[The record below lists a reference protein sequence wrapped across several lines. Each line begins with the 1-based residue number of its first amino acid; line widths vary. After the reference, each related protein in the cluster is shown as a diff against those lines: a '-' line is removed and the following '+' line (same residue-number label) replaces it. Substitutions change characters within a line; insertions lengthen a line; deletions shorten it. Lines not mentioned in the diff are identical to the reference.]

1 MLARAGRGFDFG
13 IAARRPQGHARE
25 RQMINPFRIGSFR
38 LGSFR
43 FGLPLLGV
51 LVLSVLWPEYA
62 PAQNYPMRPITMIV
76 PFAAGGL
83 TDVPARVLAAM
94 LQERIGQNIV
104 VENKPGGSG
113 TLGGSYAVRAA
124 PDGYTLFANSIAD
137 AQNLYFL
144 PVPYNAIDDFA
155 MIGMI
160 VEGPPLVLIVDA
172 ALPYKS
178 LDELLADARA
188 NPNKISFGTSG
199 PATSPAMALAQL
211 NALGKTAIAG
221 VPFNG
226 SGEAARNV
234 TASGVQGAFAFY
246 AQAKPLADSG
256 KVRALAIASPQRIA
270 TWPEVPTMQELGFP
284 NFDYR
289 GFVGLASPAKT
300 PAPIIAYLNKAL
312 NDVVQSQDFKSR
324 MAALGMTVP
333 AENTPEGLADYM
345 RRETKRQGELAA
357 LTGIKM
363 TTPRRIDQNISS
375 EADQIGHYWD
385 LAGQ

>member
-1 MLARAGRGFDFG
+1 MASRSRT
-13 IAARRPQGHARE
+13 RE
-25 RQMINPFRIGSFR
+25 RPMIHPFRLGSFR
-38 LGSFR
+38 LGSLR
-43 FGLPLLGV
+43 LGLPLFAA
-51 LVLSVLWPEYA
+51 LVLGALWPAQA
-62 PAQNYPMRPITMIV
+62 PAQNYPARPITMIV

-172 ALPYKS
+172 ALPYKT

-211 NALGKTAIAG
+211 NDLGKTAIAG

-256 KVRALAIASPQRIA
+256 KVRALAIASPERIA

-289 GFVGLASPAKT
+289 GFVGLAAPAKT
-300 PAPIIAYLNKAL
+300 PAPIIAYLNKTL
-312 NDVVQSQDFKSR
+312 NDVVQSPEFRSR
-324 MAALGMTVP
+324 MTALGMTVP

-345 RRETKRQGELAA
+345 RRETKRQAELAA

-363 TTPRRIDQNISS
+363 ATPP
-375 EADQIGHYWD
+375 H
-385 LAGQ
+385 

>member
-1 MLARAGRGFDFG
+1 MTNPSRLTNPS
-13 IAARRPQGHARE
+13 RR
-25 RQMINPFRIGSFR
+25 S
-38 LGSFR
+38 LSR
-43 FGLPLLGV
+43 FGLPLFGAL
-51 LVLSVLWPEYA
+51 LALLLPTEA
-62 PAQNYPMRPITMIV
+62 MAQTYPNHPITMIV

-83 TDVPARVLAAM
+83 TDVPARVLAGM
-94 LQERIGQNIV
+94 MQERIGQTII

-137 AQNLYFL
+137 VQNLYFL

-172 ALPYKS
+172 TLPYKS
-178 LDELLADARA
+178 VDELLADARI
-188 NPNKISFGTSG
+188 NPTKISFGTSG

-221 VPFNG
+221 VPYAG

-234 TASGVQGAFAFY
+234 SPSGVQGAFAFY

-256 KVRALAIASPQRIA
+256 KVRALAIARPQRIA
-270 TWPEVPTMQELGFP
+270 TWSEVPTMQELGFP
-284 NFDYR
+284 DFDYR
-289 GFVGLASPAKT
+289 GFVGLAAPAKT
-300 PAPIIAYLNKAL
+300 PEPVIAYLNKAL
-312 NDVVQSQDFKSR
+312 NDVVQSEAFRSR

-333 AENTPEGLADYM
+333 ADNTPERLTEYM
-345 RRETKRQGELAA
+345 RRESKHQGELAA
-357 LTGIKM
+357 LTGIQM
-363 TTPRRIDQNISS
+363 TAPPK
-375 EADQIGHYWD
+375 
-385 LAGQ
+385 

>member
-1 MLARAGRGFDFG
+1 
-13 IAARRPQGHARE
+13 
-25 RQMINPFRIGSFR
+25 MINLLRLSF
-38 LGSFR
+38 
-43 FGLPLLGV
+43 PLLVALTIGA
-51 LVLSVLWPEYA
+51 LPPTDA
-62 PAQNYPMRPITMIV
+62 KAQDYPSRPITMIV
-76 PFAAGGL
+76 PFAVGGL
-83 TDVPARVLAAM
+83 TDVPARILAAM
-94 LQERIGQNIV
+94 LQDRIGQTIV

-113 TLGGSYAVRAA
+113 TLGGAYAARAA

-155 MIGMI
+155 MIGMV

-172 ALPYKS
+172 SLPYES
-178 LDELLADARA
+178 LAELIADAKA
-188 NPNKISFGTSG
+188 NPSKISFGTSG

-211 NALGKTAIAG
+211 NDLAKTAIAG

-234 TASGVQGAFAFY
+234 SPSGVQGSFSFY

-256 KVRALAIASPQRIA
+256 KVRALAIASPERIA
-270 TWPEVPTMQELGFP
+270 TWPEVPTMTELGFP

-289 GFVGLASPAKT
+289 GFVGLAAPAKT
-300 PAPIIAYLNKAL
+300 PASIIAYLNKTL
-312 NDVVQSQDFKSR
+312 NDVVQSQEFRSR

-333 AENTPEGLADYM
+333 ANNTPEALADYM
-345 RRETKRQGELAA
+345 RRETKHQGELAA

-363 TTPRRIDQNISS
+363 ATPPR
-375 EADQIGHYWD
+375 
-385 LAGQ
+385 